1 MGQAG
6 FWKKVSSSKGLGVPE
21 GRFCP
26 GTPLGTVKGERP
38 MEEKTP
44 AKAKKKEVRATGR
57 GGKYNFPSAGLK
69 RLEDDD
75 EKRVFIGKA
84 LHNILAVSKA
94 FEAPPKNDDEM
105 CERLNWF
112 FKTCEETNQL
122 PTVEKMCLALSW
134 CRQHVFEIESG
145 KARGFSPITSDI
157 IKKAK
162 NLIASLDAE
171 LALEGKIQP
180 VVYMFR
186 SKNFY
191 GMKDQQD
198 VVVTPNHSNDYADQ
212 ATIEQKYAE
221 LPTPDES

>member
-1 MGQAG
+1 MAN
-6 FWKKVSSSKGLGVPE
+6 E
-21 GRFCP
+21 
-26 GTPLGTVKGERP
+26 
-38 MEEKTP
+38 P
-44 AKAKKKEVRATGR
+44 ATTKKKEIKGTGR

-94 FEAPPKNDDEM
+94 FEEPPKDDEEM

-134 CRQHVFEIESG
+134 SRQYVFEMESG
-145 KARGFSPITSDI
+145 AKRGFSPITADI

-191 GMKDQQD
+191 GMRDQQE
-198 VVVTPNHSNDYADQ
+198 VVVTPNQSTDYADR

-221 LPTPDES
+221 LPTPTDET